1 MKNGDR
7 VQVISGCYKGAK
19 GTVVGVWGTAIS
31 VEPNENA
38 DVRILNIKDL
48 KVITEKQY
56 VSRRRKDK

>member
-1 MKNGDR
+1 MKLRDR

-19 GTVVGVWGTAIS
+19 GTVVSVWGTSIS

-38 DVRILNIKDL
+38 DVRIFNIKAL

-56 VSRRRKDK
+56 VSRRRRNG